1 MPAVIKTN
9 IWVHIKEYVLI
20 TVGLVAYVLGWTL
33 FLVPNNL
40 IGGGVTGIA
49 SIVQYATGIK
59 IGYTYFVVNIAL
71 LIAALFILG
80 KGFGFKTVYAIILT
94 SVGMNV
100 CQEIIP
106 ESIVNILALEN
117 GKLMST
123 IMGGI
128 LAGFGIGMTMSEA
141 PEERI
146 SLR

>member
-40 IGGGVTGIA
+40 VGGGVTGIA

-71 LIAALFILG
+71 LIAAL
-80 KGFGFKTVYAIILT
+80 
-94 SVGMNV
+94 
-100 CQEIIP
+100 
-106 ESIVNILALEN
+106 
-117 GKLMST
+117 
-123 IMGGI
+123 
-128 LAGFGIGMTMSEA
+128 
-141 PEERI
+141 
-146 SLR
+146 